1 MRSLFASR
9 WRNSSKGQREL
20 LAAIASLGGVDV
32 KREDI
37 AAKMGKTTQAI
48 SVPRDR
54 LLGKGIIDASRHGRL
69 SFTVPGFTA
78 YINEQRD

>member
-1 MRSLFASR
+1 
-9 WRNSSKGQREL
+9 
-20 LAAIASLGGVDV
+20 
-32 KREDI
+32 
-37 AAKMGKTTQAI
+37 MGKTTQAI